1 MVKTCRVCEKID
13 SPYSKVET
21 CLPLFEDIDQRLSA
35 AVDISS
41 LLKKWYCSLRATS
54 AAKAGLILWH
64 LRRGLKP
71 RPFKTKSKPEFF
83 RSGLKPRPFKT
94 KPKLEFF
101 SKLLKPRPFKTKSKL
116 EFFQQ
121 TVRASRVCWQLRL
134 FALRVLRRDPAFG
147 RDRLWPFRMRL
158 GRFGPA
164 CVRLQ
169 SGKVPP

>member
-121 TVRASRVCWQLRL
+121 TVRASRVGGSLGFLR
-134 FALRVLRRDPAFG
+134 FAF
-147 RDRLWPFRMRL
+147 
-158 GRFGPA
+158 
-164 CVRLQ
+164 
-169 SGKVPP
+169 